1 MIDPAFLTLQAM
13 IVTAFALGARH
24 ALDADHLS
32 VVDAVARRDALIRPW
47 SARLAGLFFS
57 LGHVLVVAGIA
68 VPASLFLDR
77 HYAPPA
83 WLSLTG
89 VAISASALLLLGLVN
104 VRAAC
109 RPATAQAVAVS
120 GWKSRWLK
128 PGQGGM
134 LVMLTGALFALS
146 FDTVAIA
153 LGIGIGGQWLG
164 GWHWALLGCGAFG
177 IGMMLVG
184 TANGALTVQL
194 LRSADHRAA
203 LVSRAMTMTIGL
215 INLALGLLGIGAL
228 LLPRLDQ
235 WREEHGLA
243 TSGAV
248 IALCLIAFAVSLLA
262 HWMRGSRQALSARG

>member
-1 MIDPAFLTLQAM
+1 MIDPAALSLQAM
-13 IVTAFALGARH
+13 IVTAFSLGARH

-68 VPASLFLDR
+68 IPASLFLDR
-77 HYAPPA
+77 HYAPPE
-83 WLSLTG
+83 WLGLTG
-89 VAISASALLLLGLVN
+89 VAISAGALLFLGLLN
-104 VRAAC
+104 IRAAS
-109 RPATAQAVAVS
+109 RPATGQGVAVS
-120 GWKSRWLK
+120 GWKSRWVK

-134 LVMLTGALFALS
+134 LIMLTGALFALS

-203 LVSRAMTMTIGL
+203 MVSRAMTMTIGL

-235 WREEHGLA
+235 WREDYGLA

-248 IALCLIAFAVSLLA
+248 IALCLIAFAVGLLA
-262 HWMRGSRQALSARG
+262 HRIYGPRQPLSARG